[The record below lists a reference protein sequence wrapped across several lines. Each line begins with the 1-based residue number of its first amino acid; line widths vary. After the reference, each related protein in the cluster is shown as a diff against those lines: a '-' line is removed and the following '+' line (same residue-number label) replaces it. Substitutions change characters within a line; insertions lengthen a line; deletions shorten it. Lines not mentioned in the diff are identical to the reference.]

1 MIVEA
6 ECRRVLERVPLVAMA
21 GPFHRFVEFGFVYD
35 QLASGKEPDVL
46 AGLGARS
53 AGGRFTPP
61 HLFETL
67 YVATT
72 AGTAQ
77 IEAEFPLVGSG
88 VVTALRPSKPYV
100 HFGIDGQLHKVLDLT
115 DQLVMA
121 SLGLVVSDIH
131 GPWRLFQAERREA
144 PTQTLGRLVH
154 DAGHIEAIL
163 YPSSKDIPDG
173 FCLAIFPDR
182 LRSPSWLEISDETG
196 RLRGRL
202 P

>member
-1 MIVEA
+1 MIAEA
-6 ECRRVLERVPLVAMA
+6 ERRRVLERVPLVAMA
-21 GPFHRFVEFGFVYD
+21 SPFHRFVEFGFVYD
-35 QLASGKEPDVL
+35 QLASGREPDVL

-115 DQLVMA
+115 APRVMQ
-121 SLGLVVSDIH
+121 SLGLTIKEIH
-131 GPWRLFQAERREA
+131 APWRSLQAAGREA
-144 PTQTLGRLVH
+144 PTQTLGRLVYG
-154 DAGHIEAIL
+154 AGHIEAIL

>member
-1 MIVEA
+1 MPPGTREGAGGGDGRPLPQV
-6 ECRRVLERVPLVAMA
+6 RRVR
-21 GPFHRFVEFGFVYD
+21 FVYD
-35 QLASGKEPDVL
+35 QLVSGRKPDIL

-77 IEAEFPLVGSG
+77 IEAEFRLVGSG
-88 VVTALRPSKPYV
+88 IVTALLPSKPYV

-115 DQLVMA
+115 DQLVMV
-121 SLGLVVSDIH
+121 SLGLTVSNIH
-131 GPWRLFQAERREA
+131 GPWGVLQAEGREA
-144 PTQTLGRLVH
+144 PSQTLGRLVH
-154 DAGHIEAIL
+154 DAGHIEAL
-163 YPSSKDIPDG
+163 LFPSSKDTPDG
-173 FCLAIFPDR
+173 LCLAIFPDR
-182 LRSPSWLEISDETG
+182 LGPPSWLEISDETG
-196 RLRGRL
+196 RLRERL